1 MERPFEHVVI
11 AGCGLLGTSLGM
23 ALRQK
28 GLAKTVTGVGRSG
41 SNSVEIARQRGA
53 IDRASDNLADAART
67 ADLVVLC
74 TPVRQFPEMLR
85 LLGPVL
91 PKGAIVTDVGSTKAQ
106 VMKWAEEILPG
117 SVHFIGS
124 HPMAGSEKS
133 GPDAAR
139 IGLFDKAAC
148 LLCNP
153 APENEAAYRRIA
165 ALWQALGMR
174 VVSCDVSR
182 HDAWVAA
189 ISHLPHAV
197 ATSLALAAP
206 PEAWPVAAGG
216 FTDTT
221 RVAGGDVAMWTDIF
235 LTNRDAVVETIG
247 VFEQKL
253 AHLKGAL
260 QRGDETALRD
270 FFAAAKS
277 SRDAYLASRSK

>member
-28 GLAKTVTGVGRSG
+28 SLAKTITGVGRSG

-53 IDRASDNLADAART
+53 IDRVSDNLADAART

-74 TPVRQFPEMLR
+74 TPVRQFPDMLR

-106 VMKWAEEILPG
+106 VMKWAEELLPK

-133 GPDAAR
+133 GPEAAR
-139 IGLFDKAAC
+139 IGLFDNAAC
-148 LLCNP
+148 LVGNP
-153 APENEAAYRRIA
+153 TAENEAAFRRIT
-165 ALWQALGMR
+165 ALWQAVGMR
-174 VVSCDVSR
+174 VVPCDIAR

-235 LTNRDAVVETIG
+235 LTNRGAVVESISA
-247 VFEQKL
+247 FEQRL
-253 AHLKGAL
+253 SQLKAAL
-260 QRGDETALRD
+260 QSGDEAAIREFL
-270 FFAAAKS
+270 AAAKS
-277 SRDAYLASRSK
+277 ARDAYIASRSK